1 MSSDPPGADYLDAIF
16 AALRGGAAELT
27 AMKAWLAS
35 AERAGSSSSWRFQF
49 LAAARAAHRR
59 AGAYLDETEE
69 RLRRL
74 GPADQV
80 PAPLDQLPGNV
91 AAMRAD
97 LRTQEQH
104 LNRLETE
111 ATSREQASPDGRAKR
126 SKRSAS

>member
-1 MSSDPPGADYLDAIF
+1 MSSDPPDADYLDAIF
-16 AALRGGAAELT
+16 AAIRGGAAQLA
-27 AMKAWLAS
+27 AMKAWLGG
-35 AERAGSSSSWRFQF
+35 AERAAPLSSWRFQF

-74 GPADQV
+74 GPEDQV

-97 LRTQEQH
+97 LRTEEQH

-111 ATSREQASPDGRAKR
+111 ATSREQAIPEGRAKR
-126 SKRSAS
+126 SAS

>member
-16 AALRGGAAELT
+16 AAIRGGAAQLT
-27 AMKAWLAS
+27 AMKAWLGS
-35 AERAGSSSSWRFQF
+35 AQRAASSSSWRFQF

-74 GPADQV
+74 GPDDQV
-80 PAPLDQLPGNV
+80 PAPLDQLPRNV

-97 LRTQEQH
+97 LRAEEQH
-104 LNRLETE
+104 LHRLETE
-111 ATSREQASPDGRAKR
+111 ATARREPSSAGARG
-126 SKRSAS
+126 KRSAS